1 MTGALSV
8 KVRALT
14 GTSPVTPLDK
24 KELEQLNNRCSSP
37 EKLNRVIGIHG
48 SQGMKTTL
56 TYQDNDVTYGLVN
69 TKPQNKA
76 PFQKSDL
83 KKEVWK
89 PKVTT

>member
-1 MTGALSV
+1 M
-8 KVRALT
+8 
-14 GTSPVTPLDK
+14 TPLDK
-24 KELEQLNNRCSSP
+24 AELAKMNRCASP
-37 EKLNRVIGIHG
+37 DKQNRVIGIHG
-48 SQGMKTTL
+48 SQGMKSTL

-89 PKVTT
+89 PKVTTQWVEPYRAPLTLQ

>member
-1 MTGALSV
+1 M
-8 KVRALT
+8 

-24 KELEQLNNRCSSP
+24 KELAEMNNNRCMSP
-37 EKLNRVIGIHG
+37 EKMNRVVGIHG
-48 SQGMKTTL
+48 SSGMKTTL

-89 PKVTT
+89 PKTTTAWV